1 VKCICR
7 MEQMKFNPVYFR
19 PLLKSRPRASA
30 RMGQLCNHLT
40 HPQFHKY
47 LDVCDVQDE
56 HSRGQHGCDPDKSRV
71 SSFIHCKF
79 FLTSKI
85 NSGTV
90 RMRTVSV
97 ATDDLTCQILLKF
110 RRPSSRAEFS
120 GLIQKEPRNQVARC
134 YPRGIRDPTDCGVR
148 TARWRQ
154 V

>member
-1 VKCICR
+1 
-7 MEQMKFNPVYFR
+7 MEQTKFNPVDLR

-97 ATDDLTCQILLKF
+97 AP
-110 RRPSSRAEFS
+110 RRPNVPNLAQVPAAKFARRIQRAHQLPHQAK
-120 GLIQKEPRNQVARC
+120 G
-134 YPRGIRDPTDCGVR
+134 T
-148 TARWRQ
+148 
-154 V
+154 